1 MLKYKKYKHE
11 EKTRVQNIIFKIPYG
26 VRNYNTR
33 QLRYTFKHYNLHDTY
48 LRIQRHRGK
57 A

>member
-33 QLRYTFKHYNLHDTY
+33 QLRYTFKHYNLYDTY
-48 LRIQRHRGK
+48 LRFQRHRGK